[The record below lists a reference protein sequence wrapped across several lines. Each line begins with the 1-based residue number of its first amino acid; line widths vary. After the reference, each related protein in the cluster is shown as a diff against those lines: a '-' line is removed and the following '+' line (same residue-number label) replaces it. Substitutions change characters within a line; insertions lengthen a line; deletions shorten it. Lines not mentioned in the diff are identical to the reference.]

1 MATKPKSL
9 SLGQLALIAVLALGV
24 LAVMVHSAM
33 TVQIPTTATVQV
45 PPFNQANTVSE
56 RWNDDAAKEVQRQP
70 ESLVETDSRSS
81 DAPANA
87 VENAELAQLL
97 TPEAIL
103 SYVAEVRLDADGNV
117 VLDDRTLRYL
127 RSSLNQIT
135 TDLTAADKAYLH
147 RVLSQGIGGAEGEKA
162 ADIVISFYDYLAVKK
177 SLLTDAMAI
186 NNLLANPIELNNI
199 NSRIEAL
206 QYSFF
211 DADVVEQLFYK
222 QNMDTRF
229 SYELH
234 ALQQDPSMSNTEK
247 RAALD
252 DLKQKY
258 HQSEPPISQWA
269 YKKRLFEEEKA
280 ILLQQASM
288 EQSEDITNE
297 LQAALVRHFSE
308 RELLVMQ
315 DYSVDLINHT
325 EKAEQTLDLLF
336 VDEALEPVAAS
347 EEKMR

>member
-33 TVQIPTTATVQV
+33 TVQIPTTASVQV

-56 RWNDDAAKEVQRQP
+56 RWNDDAAKEVQRLP

-135 TDLTAADKAYLH
+135 TDLTAADKTYLH

-177 SLLTDAMAI
+177 SLLTDAMAS

-222 QNMDTRF
+222 QNMDTQF
-229 SYELH
+229 CQPPVAGISTL
-234 ALQQDPSMSNTEK
+234 PNGI
-247 RAALD
+247 
-252 DLKQKY
+252 
-258 HQSEPPISQWA
+258 EPPF
-269 YKKRLFEEEKA
+269 K
-280 ILLQQASM
+280 
-288 EQSEDITNE
+288 
-297 LQAALVRHFSE
+297 
-308 RELLVMQ
+308 
-315 DYSVDLINHT
+315 SVDAMAPLSLATRMRILYCPVLGITRLEYTNHSP
-325 EKAEQTLDLLF
+325 ESIQPTL
-336 VDEALEPVAAS
+336 
-347 EEKMR
+347 